1 MIRTCPS
8 TGPSYRVEYLNVR
21 FSKCNLRASLLR
33 NQHQYV
39 HSAAL
44 TTVVCSFAQRN
55 LLLPWIWIGLGRIKT
70 RINILREVF
79 A

>member
-1 MIRTCPS
+1 MRTCPS

-21 FSKCNLRASLLR
+21 FSKYNLRASLLR

-39 HSAAL
+39 HSTAL
-44 TTVVCSFAQRN
+44 TAVVCSFAQRN
-55 LLLPWIWIGLGRIKT
+55 LLLPWIWVELGRIKT